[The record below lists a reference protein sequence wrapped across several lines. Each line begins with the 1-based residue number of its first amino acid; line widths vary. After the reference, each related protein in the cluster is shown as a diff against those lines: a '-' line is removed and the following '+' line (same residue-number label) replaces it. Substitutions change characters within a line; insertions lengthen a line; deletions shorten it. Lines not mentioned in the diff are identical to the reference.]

1 MNKFTGMVRRCVD
14 DYSMI
19 CDGDNIAV
27 AVSGGKDSLAM
38 LCALAN
44 LRKFYPKHF
53 ELCAVTLDMGFAGM
67 DFTPVRTLCD
77 ELDVPYTVEK
87 RDLARVIFEDR
98 LEKNPCALCS
108 KMRRGALNDLI
119 RSLGVSKIA
128 LAHHFDDAIETFLL
142 SLLYEGRINCFQPVT
157 YMSRAGVTQIR
168 PLLYV
173 SENSIDALANK
184 YSLPV
189 VRNLCP
195 MNGESKREE
204 IKSLIKS
211 LSATYPGLR
220 TKVFGAMQRL
230 PLEGWQTLREDSGP
244 GASEKR

>member
-14 DYSMI
+14 DYNMI
-19 CDGDNIAV
+19 DDGDTVAA

-38 LCALAN
+38 LCALAT
-44 LRKFYPKHF
+44 LRGFYTKRF
-53 ELCAVTLDMGFAGM
+53 NLCAVTLDMGFDGM
-67 DFTPVRTLCD
+67 DFKPVKALCD
-77 ELDVPYTVEK
+77 DLDVPYTVEK
-87 RDLARVIFEDR
+87 RDLARVIFEER
-98 LEKNPCALCS
+98 QEKNPCALCS

-119 RSLGVSKIA
+119 RSLGIKKIA

-157 YMSRAGVTQIR
+157 YMSRADVTQIR

-173 SENSIDALANK
+173 GEGSIDNLAKK

-204 IKSLIKS
+204 IKTLIKT
-211 LSATYPGLR
+211 LSAAYPGFR
-220 TKVFGAMQRL
+220 KKIFGAMQRL
-230 PLEGWQTLREDSGP
+230 PLEGWQAPR
-244 GASEKR
+244 